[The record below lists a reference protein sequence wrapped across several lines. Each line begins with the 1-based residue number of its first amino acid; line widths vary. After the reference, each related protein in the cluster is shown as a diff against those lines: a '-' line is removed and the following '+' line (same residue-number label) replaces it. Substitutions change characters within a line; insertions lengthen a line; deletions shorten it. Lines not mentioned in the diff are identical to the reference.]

1 MSNLAVI
8 QNNSVPAAGLL
19 TQEQIDLVKRTVAK
33 EATNDELQMFL
44 YLAQKYGL
52 DPFKKE
58 IWFIKRAKKV
68 DGKYDYENA
77 DTIIM
82 TSRDGYLKIAQS
94 DPDFDGLKSFVVR
107 EGDHFEIDAQTDQ
120 ITHKFGAKR
129 GKIIGAW
136 AVAYH
141 KKRRPVI
148 CFVDI
153 DEYRQSSPTWSK
165 YPSAMIQKVAEVFVL
180 KRQFAIN
187 GLVTQEEI
195 HIPDFNENNHLQSQT
210 IEHQNE
216 HQHYQRTA
224 LPHPKAQAI
233 ELMKKLEFDW
243 NALAEVAT
251 EVLNRPIKKVISDIK
266 TEDEWRS
273 VAGVLSQMLEAKQ
286 YPPHQ
291 PHETQEPTD
300 IEIDDSDLPF

>member
-1 MSNLAVI
+1 MSNLAVV
-8 QNNSVPAAGLL
+8 QNQVPSAGML
-19 TQEQIDLVKRTVAK
+19 TQQQIDLVKRTIAK

-68 DGKYDYENA
+68 DGQYDYDNA

-94 DPDFDGLKSFVVR
+94 DPDFDGLKSFVVK

-120 ITHKFGAKR
+120 VTHKFGIKR
-129 GKIIGAW
+129 GRIIGAW

-148 CFVDI
+148 CFVEF
-153 DEYRQSSPTWSK
+153 DEYKQNSPVWDK

-180 KRQFAIN
+180 KRQFGIN

-195 HIPDFNENNHLQSQT
+195 SLPELTDNTQSQ
-210 IEHQNE
+210 QG
-216 HQHYQRTA
+216 YQQYPSEPTNTRKLSA
-224 LPHPKAQAI
+224 PHSKAQAI

-251 EVLNRPIKKVISDIK
+251 EVLGRPIKKVISDIK

-273 VAGVLSQMLEAKQ
+273 VADVLGQMLEAKQ
-286 YPPHQ
+286 NPPQ
-291 PHETQEPTD
+291 ETQEPTD